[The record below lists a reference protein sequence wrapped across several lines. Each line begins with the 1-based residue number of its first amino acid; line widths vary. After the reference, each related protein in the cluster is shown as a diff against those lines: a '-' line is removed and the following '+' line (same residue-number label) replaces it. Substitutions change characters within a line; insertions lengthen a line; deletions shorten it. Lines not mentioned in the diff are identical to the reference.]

1 MESASVSRG
10 LPISGW
16 DGQFFTTAEDPNPP
30 AGQVPDANYVV
41 VGPNY
46 FRTMQIS
53 VRAGRTFNDHDT
65 NASERVVIVN
75 EELARL
81 YWSGQNV
88 LGKRLQIGGA
98 GPWRTIVGVAGNVL
112 SQGPDAG
119 FHSEMYIP
127 YQQFPWLMDGP
138 KHLVVRTSGNVRP
151 ETLVRSVVQEIHRV
165 DKDQPVADIATMEQ
179 IALEPLAQQHMVMA
193 LLASFAG
200 LALILSALGIY
211 SVLSYSIAQQTREIG
226 LRMALGAQQG
236 NVLRLVIGG
245 GARLAAIGIA
255 VGLTAAL
262 TLTQLMK
269 VLLFGV
275 RPTDPFTFTAVIALL
290 AVTSILACY
299 IPARRAMRV
308 DPIEALRCE

>member
-1 MESASVSRG
+1 MQPGSA
-10 LPISGW
+10 P
-16 DGQFFTTAEDPNPP
+16 
-30 AGQVPDANYVV
+30 
-41 VGPNY
+41 
-46 FRTMQIS
+46 
-53 VRAGRTFNDHDT
+53 
-65 NASERVVIVN
+65 
-75 EELARL
+75 
-81 YWSGQNV
+81 
-88 LGKRLQIGGA
+88 
-98 GPWRTIVGVAGNVL
+98 
-112 SQGPDAG
+112 
-119 FHSEMYIP
+119 
-127 YQQFPWLMDGP
+127 
-138 KHLVVRTSGNVRP
+138 
-151 ETLVRSVVQEIHRV
+151 
-165 DKDQPVADIATMEQ
+165 
-179 IALEPLAQQHMVMA
+179 

-236 NVLRLVIGG
+236 NLLRLVIGG